1 MPTVLRIDGYRFFF
15 YSLENGE
22 PPHVHIEAGE
32 NVAKYWLYPVELAM
46 SGGFRS
52 RELTKLRLLV
62 IEHRLKLQEAWDAH
76 FSR

>member
-52 RELTKLRLLV
+52 RE
-62 IEHRLKLQEAWDAH
+62 
-76 FSR
+76 